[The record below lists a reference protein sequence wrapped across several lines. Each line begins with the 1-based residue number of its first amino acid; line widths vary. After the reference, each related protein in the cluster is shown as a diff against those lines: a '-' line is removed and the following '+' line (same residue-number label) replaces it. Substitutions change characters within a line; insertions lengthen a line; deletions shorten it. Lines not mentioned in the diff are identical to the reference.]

1 MIEMEMKILNIW
13 QRKILTRIY
22 GPVVERL
29 WRIRINLELRK
40 PYRDLDTVADTK
52 KTRLEWI

>member
-1 MIEMEMKILNIW
+1 MKILNIW